1 MVNLRKAYQNNPLIG
16 HININSLRKKIV
28 GLREVLSRASIDIL
42 CVDETKLDVSFPD
55 HQFKISGYHFS
66 ATRRDCSSK
75 GWIDFVREVFI
86 VKQIKKFET
95 ENAESICLE
104 IVIAKNKWYILF
116 ALPTPRHKENYVF

>member
-16 HININSLRKKIV
+16 HISLNSLRKKIV

-75 GWIDFVREVFI
+75 GVDRFCSRSFYCKTNQKI
-86 VKQIKKFET
+86 
-95 ENAESICLE
+95 
-104 IVIAKNKWYILF
+104 
-116 ALPTPRHKENYVF
+116 